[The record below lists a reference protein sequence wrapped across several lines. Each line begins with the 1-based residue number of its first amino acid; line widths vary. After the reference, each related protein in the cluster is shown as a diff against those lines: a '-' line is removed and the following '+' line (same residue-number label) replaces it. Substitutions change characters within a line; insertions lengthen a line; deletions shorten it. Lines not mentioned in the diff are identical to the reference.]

1 MYRKVQNP
9 LPYEAWHVVSLHT
22 STHFFPQ
29 PQTKAGA
36 LAIFVASKEGD
47 PAARR
52 GAETGGFPRA
62 RGPTGRGREPVP

>member
-1 MYRKVQNP
+1 MYQKVHDSP
-9 LPYEAWHVVSLHT
+9 PYEAWHVVRLHT
-22 STHFFPQ
+22 STHFFSQ

-36 LAIFVASKEGD
+36 LAIFVASNEGD

-52 GAETGGFPRA
+52 GAETGDFPRA